1 MARTGKFKCSACGRS
16 FGMAAHLGRHMTTIH
31 GAKAAKAKAKSRVQA
46 GDPARLLNN
55 VRAWRSELAAEQAQL
70 ATQLGA
76 LDQLLT
82 TLGGTAPKPTAGRAL
97 QGRRIGGGHGGARE
111 GSLKSYIDRVLRAT
125 RRPMRRAEVTAAVLK
140 AGYQSRSKTLA
151 KSVGVAL
158 RTMSGV
164 KKIGRGVFRAV

>member
-1 MARTGKFKCSACGRS
+1 MARIGKFKCSACGRTFS
-16 FGMAAHLGRHMTTIH
+16 MAAHLGRHRTTIH
-31 GAKAAKAKAKSRVQA
+31 GAKGAKVKAKSRVQA
-46 GDPARLLNN
+46 GDPAQLVDS

-70 ATQLGA
+70 AVQLGA

-97 QGRRIGGGHGGARE
+97 QGRTIRGGHGGARE

-125 RRPMRRAEVTAAVLK
+125 RRPMRRAEVAAAVLK
-140 AGYQSRSKTLA
+140 AGYKSRNKAFA

-158 RTMSGV
+158 RTMPGV
-164 KKIGRGVFRAV
+164 KKIGHGVFRAV